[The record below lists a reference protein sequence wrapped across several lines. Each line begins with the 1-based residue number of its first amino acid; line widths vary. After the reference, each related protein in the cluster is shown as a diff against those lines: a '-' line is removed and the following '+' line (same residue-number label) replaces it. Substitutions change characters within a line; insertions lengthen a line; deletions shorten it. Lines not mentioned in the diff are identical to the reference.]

1 LTQGSDP
8 PLGRAA
14 QKLEQRP
21 LLRRTFGDVPGVR
34 WLIAGIIAVV
44 LVCALLARLL
54 AGDDFPTFGI
64 AAWWAVQ
71 TVTTVGYG
79 DIVPHDT
86 AGKLVAAVLMIAAIA
101 FISIFTAAISAGFVR
116 RVQSQQGA
124 SEHQELLRG
133 IDELNRRLQ
142 ALEQKL
148 GGT

>member
-1 LTQGSDP
+1 MKPEAGP

-34 WLIAGIIAVV
+34 WLVAGIVVVV

-54 AGDDFPTFGI
+54 AATDFPTFGV

-79 DIVPHDT
+79 DIVPHDV
-86 AGKLVAAVLMIAAIA
+86 AGKLVAGVLMIAAIA
-101 FISIFTAAISAGFVR
+101 FISIFTAAISAGFIR
-116 RVQSQQGA
+116 RIQLQQGA
-124 SEHQELLRG
+124 DAQAEVLRG
-133 IDELNRRLQ
+133 IDELSRRLQ

-148 GGT
+148 AKA